1 MRRLLLVGGTLVAY
15 LFDRL
20 GDEIQANTTTDGGQ
34 SVGRIAVLAG
44 GGFVVVW
51 MDSSGTAPD
60 SDFAVKA
67 QLFDTSGAPV
77 GSEFIVNT
85 TTSGLQFGHSV
96 AALAG
101 GGFAITWTDL
111 SGVGGDTDSSVKGQ
125 LYSAAGA
132 PVGGEFLVNT
142 ATTNAQQS
150 STIAGLSGGG
160 FVVAWSDASLLGGD
174 ASAGSVKAQ
183 LFDGAGA
190 KVGGEILANTTTA
203 GLQYAPQSAALAGG
217 GFALAWQSTTGGP
230 KVQQFDAAGAKV
242 GAEQAFV

>member
-96 AALAG
+96 AAL
-101 GGFAITWTDL
+101 
-111 SGVGGDTDSSVKGQ
+111 
-125 LYSAAGA
+125 
-132 PVGGEFLVNT
+132 
-142 ATTNAQQS
+142 
-150 STIAGLSGGG
+150 
-160 FVVAWSDASLLGGD
+160 
-174 ASAGSVKAQ
+174 
-183 LFDGAGA
+183 
-190 KVGGEILANTTTA
+190 
-203 GLQYAPQSAALAGG
+203 
-217 GFALAWQSTTGGP
+217 
-230 KVQQFDAAGAKV
+230 
-242 GAEQAFV
+242 